1 MHMNKTDNNDHET
14 RIVKLELVV
23 NNIYSD
29 YFKDLKETLKE
40 LSNKMDHISYEMRK
54 EISELRKYQMNNFKW
69 IISSVLF
76 SLILPIALKMSHLV

>member
-14 RIVKLELVV
+14 RIAKLELVV

-54 EISELRKYQMNNFKW
+54 EISELRKDQMNNFKW